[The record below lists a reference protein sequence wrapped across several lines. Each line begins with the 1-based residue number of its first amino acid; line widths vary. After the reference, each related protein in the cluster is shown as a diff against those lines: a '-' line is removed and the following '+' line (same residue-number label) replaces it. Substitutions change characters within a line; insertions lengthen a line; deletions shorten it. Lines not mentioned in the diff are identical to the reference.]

1 MGSLSVQQLATLLN
15 LLSKESSEA
24 LTLEALC
31 HRLNTN
37 FPKSDAY
44 KVGTA
49 LSQFLQF
56 PGNWFSNITFKT
68 SLNKSVFDFHLKMGK
83 CILKETIMLCI

>member
-15 LLSKESSEA
+15 LLSKESSET

-68 SLNKSVFDFHLKMGK
+68 SLNQCLIF
-83 CILKETIMLCI
+83 I